1 MAIEPRKPP
10 PQFVVKLQR
19 ALGGRAGW
27 GGFVLQIL
35 FVAALAWIGYEIVA
49 NARANLQAQRI
60 TAGFGFLQNTAGFD
74 VSQSSDSVFRDRTP
88 IPAYSWSGLLN
99 TLLVSVIGIFFATLI
114 GFIVAL
120 GRLSPNW
127 LLSRISGG
135 YVELIRNL
143 PLLFQILFWYL
154 AVLAAL
160 PNPRQSISLFG
171 AFFLNNRGLV
181 IPKPIG
187 NPGFEPFVVA
197 VLIAIVAAIVL
208 WRYARRQLFQSGKVI
223 KVWPYALG
231 LLIGLPLVTA
241 LIFGAPVT
249 FEMPVLRGFNF
260 SGGSRVIPEFV
271 ALTLALSTY
280 TAAFIAEIVRA
291 GILSVH
297 KGQMEAGSSLGLQ
310 RGSML
315 RLIVMPQAMRVILP
329 PLTNQYLNLTKNSSL
344 AVAIGYPDLVSVFA
358 GTTLSQTGQ
367 AIEIIAHHHG
377 RLSPDLAGHQRDHE
391 LLRLADRPEHG
402 RMSDITASSF
412 VRQDLVPERAAP
424 VKTTGFVGFLRTR
437 LFNSPTNILLTI
449 VSVLLLW
456 FVVVPAIKFL
466 LVDAVWSGKDRNAC
480 LAENAGH
487 TVGACWPF
495 VQAKF
500 TPVHLWLLSRAGALA
515 GQPDLPARPR
525 CCCCRC

>member
-1 MAIEPRKPP
+1 MAIEPRQPP
-10 PQFVVKLQR
+10 PQFVARLQR

-27 GGFVLQIL
+27 GGFVVQIL
-35 FVAALAWIGYEIVA
+35 FVAALSWIAYEIVA

-74 VSQSSDSVFRDRTP
+74 VSQNLIPYSGSDPYTRVFLV
-88 IPAYSWSGLLN
+88 GLLN

-114 GFIVAL
+114 GFLVAL

-127 LLSRISGG
+127 LLARISGG
-135 YVELIRNL
+135 YVELVRNL

-160 PNPRQSISLFG
+160 PNPRQSISVFDS
-171 AFFLNNRGLV
+171 FFLNNRGLV

-197 VLIAIVAAIVL
+197 VLIAIVAAIGL
-208 WRYARRQLFQSGKVI
+208 WRYSRQQLFQSGTVI

-231 LLIGLPLVTA
+231 LIIGLPLLSA

-249 FEMPVLRGFNF
+249 FEIPVLKGFNF

-310 RGSML
+310 RGSVL
-315 RLIVMPQAMRVILP
+315 RLIVIPQALRVILP

-367 AIEIIAHHHG
+367 AIEIIGITMGVYLLISLITSAIMSFYGWRLG
-377 RLSPDLAGHQRDHE
+377 RSLA
-391 LLRLADRPEHG
+391 P
-402 RMSDITASSF
+402 
-412 VRQDLVPERAAP
+412 
-424 VKTTGFVGFLRTR
+424 
-437 LFNSPTNILLTI
+437 
-449 VSVLLLW
+449 
-456 FVVVPAIKFL
+456 
-466 LVDAVWSGKDRNAC
+466 
-480 LAENAGH
+480 
-487 TVGACWPF
+487 
-495 VQAKF
+495 
-500 TPVHLWLLSRAGALA
+500 
-515 GQPDLPARPR
+515 
-525 CCCCRC
+525 